1 MRSFATNRFTVAL
14 LVVAATALH
23 CTTVAAGELL
33 VLPYACRV
41 VGSEP
46 VLTRAPDQGYRII
59 GRREERDFTECSPAN
74 PDMCRRWKLYRFDVD
89 CGGQRVPWVS
99 LSAAADAHSGGR
111 SWVEGGRMHLE
122 MPPSWSLRPDDP
134 CTRHPRYGWRAG
146 ALSRHCAERRDMAR
160 ADVEMPAGFAPM
172 LGLDAIFVADKD
184 PAPAPVAA
192 PVVAERAVPKP
203 TRTEA
208 PVPAR
213 EADKPIK
220 SPPAPPV
227 AKSAPVPAPS
237 EPAKSEITP
246 PSIPGPAT
254 ETATGTPLAPT
265 IINQPS
271 SPSTRAAPEQVA
283 IAPPETTA
291 ALADTKVAPAA
302 EKQETPVAVAESESG
317 KEPPFHAEG
326 APAEEGKSKSIAVTL
341 VDDLTKSVSP
351 ALLGVGGVTMLGL
364 LALLFAYR
372 REQSQPDFSL
382 ARDIAAVSF
391 DGRAGGQELVRAGR
405 WLATSAP
412 EGGTPQS
419 PAPQRGTPPANWGD
433 AMPQTREE
441 ALQVLGMGVAPEV
454 SEVAVKKIVDG
465 LRLSWHP
472 DYATSPEDRELR
484 ELRMKQI
491 NAAWEIFAGRRAS

>member
-1 MRSFATNRFTVAL
+1 MRSFAINRITAAAL
-14 LVVAATALH
+14 VAATTLL

-41 VGSEP
+41 VGGEP
-46 VLTRAPDQGYRII
+46 VLTPAPDQGYRVI

-89 CGGQRVPWVS
+89 CGGQRLPWVS
-99 LSAAADAHSGGR
+99 LSAAADTHNGGR
-111 SWVEGGRMHLE
+111 SWVEDGRMHLE

-134 CTRHPRYGWRAG
+134 CAREARYGWRAG
-146 ALSRHCAERRDMAR
+146 RHGRYCAERRNMER
-160 ADVEMPAGFAPM
+160 ANVEMPAGFAPM
-172 LGLDAIFVADKD
+172 LELDAIFVADKG
-184 PAPAPVAA
+184 PAPAPQTAAA
-192 PVVAERAVPKP
+192 PVVAERPVPKP
-203 TRTEA
+203 IRAEA
-208 PVPAR
+208 PAPAR
-213 EADKPIK
+213 EPEKPVK
-220 SPPAPPV
+220 APAAPPV

-237 EPAKSEITP
+237 ELAKPDGTP
-246 PSIPGPAT
+246 PTATDPAT
-254 ETATGTPLAPT
+254 ETATGTPLTPT
-265 IINQPS
+265 IINQPGL
-271 SPSTRAAPEQVA
+271 PSAKAAPEQVA

-291 ALADTKVAPAA
+291 ALAEAKVPPA
-302 EKQETPVAVAESESG
+302 VVAESDTRQEPHADPAPPVEES
-317 KEPPFHAEG
+317 
-326 APAEEGKSKSIAVTL
+326 KSKPIAVTL

-372 REQSQPDFSL
+372 RHQTEPAFTL

-391 DGRAGGQELVRAGR
+391 DGRAGGKELVRAGR
-405 WLATSAP
+405 SLATSAP
-412 EGGTPQS
+412 EGATPQS
-419 PAPQRGTPPANWGD
+419 PAPQRGGAPANWGD
-433 AMPQTREE
+433 AIPQTREE

-454 SEVAVKKIVDG
+454 SEIAVKKIVDG

-491 NAAWEIFAGRRAS
+491 NAAWDVIGGKRAP

>member
-1 MRSFATNRFTVAL
+1 MRSFAINRIKAAAL
-14 LVVAATALH
+14 VAATTLL

-41 VGSEP
+41 VGGEP
-46 VLTRAPDQGYRII
+46 VLTPSPDQGYRVI

-99 LSAAADAHSGGR
+99 LSAAADTHGGGR

-134 CTRHPRYGWRAG
+134 CAREARYGWRAG
-146 ALSRHCAERRDMAR
+146 GVGRYCAERRGMER

-172 LGLDAIFVADKD
+172 LELDAIFVADKE
-184 PAPAPVAA
+184 PAPAPQTIAA
-192 PVVAERAVPKP
+192 PVVAERPAPKP
-203 TRTEA
+203 IHAEA
-208 PVPAR
+208 PAPAR
-213 EADKPIK
+213 EAEEPAKP
-220 SPPAPPV
+220 PAAPPV
-227 AKSAPVPAPS
+227 AKSAPVPVPS
-237 EPAKSEITP
+237 EPAKPESTP
-246 PSIPGPAT
+246 STPGAAT

-265 IINQPS
+265 IINQPG
-271 SPSTRAAPEQVA
+271 SPSAKAAPEQVA
-283 IAPPETTA
+283 VAPPETTA
-291 ALADTKVAPAA
+291 ALADTKDSPAA
-302 EKQETPVAVAESESG
+302 IAERDTRE
-317 KEPPFHAEG
+317 EPHADP
-326 APAEEGKSKSIAVTL
+326 APPAEDSKSKPIAVTL

-364 LALLFAYR
+364 LVLLFAYR
-372 REQSQPDFSL
+372 RNQTEVGFTL
-382 ARDIAAVSF
+382 ARDIAAVSL

-405 WLATSAP
+405 WLATNAP

-419 PAPQRGTPPANWGD
+419 PTPQRGGPPANWGD
-433 AMPQTREE
+433 AIPQTRED

-454 SEVAVKKIVDG
+454 SEAAVKKIVDG

-491 NAAWEIFAGRRAS
+491 NAAWEIFTGRRAS

>member
-1 MRSFATNRFTVAL
+1 MRSFAINRIAAAAL
-14 LVVAATALH
+14 VAATTLL

-33 VLPYACRV
+33 VLPYSCRV
-41 VGSEP
+41 VGGEP
-46 VLTRAPDQGYRII
+46 VLTPSPDQGYRVF
-59 GRREERDFTECSPAN
+59 GRREERDFTECSPVN
-74 PDMCRRWKLYRFDVD
+74 PDMCRRWKLYRFNVD

-99 LSAAADAHSGGR
+99 LSAAADTRSGGR
-111 SWVEGGRMHLE
+111 SWVEDGRMHLE

-134 CTRHPRYGWRAG
+134 CAREARYGWRAG
-146 ALSRHCAERRDMAR
+146 GVGRYCAERRDMER

-172 LGLDAIFVADKD
+172 LELDAIFVADKEPV
-184 PAPAPVAA
+184 PAPQMAAA
-192 PVVAERAVPKP
+192 PVVPERAVPMP
-203 TRTEA
+203 TRAE
-208 PVPAR
+208 VPPPR
-213 EADKPIK
+213 EADKPVK
-220 SPPAPPV
+220 SSSAPPI

-237 EPAKSEITP
+237 EPAKPESAP
-246 PSIPGPAT
+246 PSTPGAAT

-265 IINQPS
+265 IINRPG
-271 SPSTRAAPEQVA
+271 SPSAKAAPEQVA

-291 ALADTKVAPAA
+291 ALVDTKVSPAA
-302 EKQETPVAVAESESG
+302 IADSDTRTP
-317 KEPPFHAEG
+317 
-326 APAEEGKSKSIAVTL
+326 PAEDSKSKSIVVTL

-372 REQSQPDFSL
+372 RHQTESGFTL
-382 ARDIAAVSF
+382 ARDIAAVSL
-391 DGRAGGQELVRAGR
+391 DGRAGGKELVRAGHS
-405 WLATSAP
+405 LATSAP

-419 PAPQRGTPPANWGD
+419 PVPQRGGAPANWGD
-433 AMPQTREE
+433 AIPQTREE

-472 DYATSPEDRELR
+472 DYATSPEDRALR

-491 NAAWEIFAGRRAS
+491 NAAWEIFTGRRAS